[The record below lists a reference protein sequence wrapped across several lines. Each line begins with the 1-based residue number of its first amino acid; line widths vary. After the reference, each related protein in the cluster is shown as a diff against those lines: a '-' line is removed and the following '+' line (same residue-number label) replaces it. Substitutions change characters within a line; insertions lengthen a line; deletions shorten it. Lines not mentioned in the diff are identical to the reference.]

1 MITKDGHKKFDAC
14 LKNESGE
21 VLAMGEASIS
31 VQKRHVT
38 FKSNFV
44 PLYPMGTPME
54 IVRLLDGVEIHR
66 FTGKVYLSDK
76 KLMRI
81 VSVDDELLP
90 GSQFCYCD
98 KFSFAGTVRPCF
110 EYIKQ
115 DKWQFIKSRK
125 QEELPREF
133 GVVII
138 GMTINQ
144 LVFTFDETVGNE
156 EKHTGV
162 PANNLTVTSML
173 DVKVGDRFLMN
184 MSEPISLDQITI
196 EMTKPLYF
204 GPKPSYVCDI
214 MGLDP
219 LEHKHLSNFLWKYN
233 KAKNKVF

>member
-14 LKNESGE
+14 LKNENGE
-21 VLAMGEASIS
+21 VLAIGEGSIS
-31 VQKRHVT
+31 VPKRHVT
-38 FKSNFV
+38 FKSAFV

-81 VSVDDELLP
+81 VSVDDELLQ

-98 KFSFAGTVRPCF
+98 KFTFAGTVKPCVVQV
-110 EYIKQ
+110 KQ
-115 DKWQFIKSRK
+115 DKWQFIKSKK
-125 QEELPREF
+125 QEEPPREY
-133 GVVII
+133 GVVIT

-144 LVFTFDETVGNE
+144 LVFTFDETIGGGGE
-156 EKHTGV
+156 ETGAPESNHIV
-162 PANNLTVTSML
+162 SSIIDM
-173 DVKVGDRFLMN
+173 KVGDHFIMN
-184 MSEPISLDQITI
+184 MSEPIRLDQITL

-219 LEHKHLSNFLWKYN
+219 VEHKQLSDFLWKYN